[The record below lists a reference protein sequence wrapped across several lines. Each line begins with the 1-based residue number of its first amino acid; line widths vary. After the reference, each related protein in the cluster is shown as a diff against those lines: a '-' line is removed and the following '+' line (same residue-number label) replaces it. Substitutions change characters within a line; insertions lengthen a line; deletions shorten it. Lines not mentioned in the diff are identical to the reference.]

1 MIKQAEAKKI
11 EKENEEDNSKVK
23 GDKYYEGIGRR
34 KSAIAR
40 VRLYTKK
47 KDITVNSRD
56 YKNYFTVLRYQKAI
70 ESPFEKMNCPGKFGA
85 SIQVSG
91 GGVNAQAEAIRL
103 GISRAMVEF
112 NLDFK
117 KRLRRAGYLTRDAR
131 KVERKKYGLK
141 KARRAPQWSKR

>member
-1 MIKQAEAKKI
+1 MIKQAEVKKI
-11 EKENEEDNSKVK
+11 EKDDSEDNSKLK

-34 KSAIAR
+34 KSAVAR

-47 KDITVNSRD
+47 KDITVNGRD
-56 YKNYFTVLRYQKAI
+56 YKNYFSILRHQKEL

-91 GGVNAQAEAIRL
+91 GGINAQAEAIRL
-103 GISRAMVEF
+103 GISRAMVGF